1 VTAKMP
7 KAAAMSTAT
16 IISVGIAYLPWFRE
30 HDAEKSDIVFDL
42 NQISSDGRL

>member
-16 IISVGIAYLPWFRE
+16 IISVGIAYLPWLRE

-42 NQISSDGRL
+42 NQISSDGQL